1 MVAKKSKGR
10 RDIEDLV
17 ASYCDA
23 VTRRDNAL
31 WRSLWAEDA
40 TWLLGDR
47 SVTGIAAVFALYES
61 AVKPFQFVAHMAF
74 PVGVQVEGDAARGR
88 WYVQEILKPESGPPL
103 LLLGMYDDRYR
114 RIDGKWQF
122 SDRRFSFLFQ
132 GALPDGATAIPLPA
146 DVNVPFS

>member
-1 MVAKKSKGR
+1 MAKKSKAR

-17 ASYCDA
+17 RRYCDA

-40 TWLLGDR
+40 TWVLGDR
-47 SVTGIAAVFALYES
+47 TATGIGEVFALYDG
-61 AVKPFQFVAHMAF
+61 AVKPLQFVAHMAF

-88 WYVQEILKPESGPPL
+88 WYVQEIVKLESGACM

-114 RIDGKWQF
+114 RIDGKWRF
-122 SDRRFSFLFQ
+122 ADRRFSFLFQ
-132 GALPDGATAIPLPA
+132 GTLPDGATAIPLPA
-146 DVNVPFS
+146 DANVPFS